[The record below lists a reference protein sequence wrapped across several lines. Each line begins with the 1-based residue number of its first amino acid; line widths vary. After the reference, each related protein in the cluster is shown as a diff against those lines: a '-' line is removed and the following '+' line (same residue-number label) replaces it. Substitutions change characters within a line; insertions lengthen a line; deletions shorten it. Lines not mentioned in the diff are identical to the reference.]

1 MTCVKTETLSFSKWE
16 AVLYCSGSDEHVCVS
31 NQVLKRLKWGVAVFN
46 LQECHTG
53 AQKTWWGGRLEGLHH
68 LALRLD
74 SVKREIYRARE
85 EDIVRTRISSSMRP
99 PLHYL
104 TQAIDPLHTHT
115 RSHSSV
121 CLPLLWII
129 SSLFLLILSSSHLT
143 VGECSKHLFEIII
156 PRTKCHNYPIGLC
169 LIG

>member
-1 MTCVKTETLSFSKWE
+1 MAICVCMCVCFS
-16 AVLYCSGSDEHVCVS
+16 V
-31 NQVLKRLKWGVAVFN
+31 
-46 LQECHTG
+46 
-53 AQKTWWGGRLEGLHH
+53 LHH

-74 SVKREIYRARE
+74 PVKREIYRERE
-85 EDIVRTRISSSMRP
+85 EDIVRTSISSSSRP

-121 CLPLLWII
+121 CVFLSLLWII
-129 SSLFLLILSSSHLT
+129 SSLFLLILCSSHLI

-156 PRTKCHNYPIGLC
+156 HRTKCHNCRRRPLFDWLEQVGYASILTSQC
-169 LIG
+169 

>member
-1 MTCVKTETLSFSKWE
+1 MTCVKTENFLFPNERQRSTAPVVMSM
-16 AVLYCSGSDEHVCVS
+16 CVS
-31 NQVLKRLKWGVAVFN
+31 NQVLRRLKGGVAVFN

-53 AQKTWWGGRLEGLHH
+53 ARRAWWEGRLEGGRVWGHLCVCVCLPHH

-74 SVKREIYRARE
+74 PVKREIYRERE
-85 EDIVRTRISSSMRP
+85 EDIVRTCISSSMRP

-129 SSLFLLILSSSHLT
+129 SSLFLLILQS
-143 VGECSKHLFEIII
+143 F
-156 PRTKCHNYPIGLC
+156 
-169 LIG
+169 LIDHWRML